1 MTFYEDKL
9 PFLLSSLSISL
20 NNSLLVGTGW
30 ESGFCAKQRP
40 PHLVDL
46 GPVGEVSVE
55 PAGVAV
61 LHELHGARLTLGSV
75 GQNYSMI
82 QSATESKGLGKRHI

>member
-1 MTFYEDKL
+1 MG
-9 PFLLSSLSISL
+9 I
-20 NNSLLVGTGW
+20 GW
-30 ESGFCAKQRP
+30 ESGFCAKRLP

-55 PAGVAV
+55 PAGVAL

-82 QSATESKGLGKRHI
+82 QSATESNGYRKRLI